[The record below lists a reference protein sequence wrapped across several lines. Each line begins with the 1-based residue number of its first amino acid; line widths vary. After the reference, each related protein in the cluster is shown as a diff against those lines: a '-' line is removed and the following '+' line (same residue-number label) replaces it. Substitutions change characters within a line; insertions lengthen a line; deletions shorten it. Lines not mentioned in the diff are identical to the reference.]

1 MVTATRPLRVRN
13 YRLYFTGQVTSLS
26 GTWMQTAGL
35 AWLVLHLTGSGTMLG
50 LVTAA
55 QFVPTLLGSAW
66 GGLLADRLD
75 KHRTLLVTQTGLGL
89 TAGALAAVTLS
100 GRAEVWMLVLL
111 SVLAGVFTTVDN
123 PVRQSFVTEV
133 VDAGSLPTAVAL
145 NSVMFNSARIVG
157 PALASVIID
166 AFSPD
171 VERGTGLCFAANAV
185 SYLAVILCLA
195 LMRRADLRPAAPI
208 ARSRGQIRAAVV
220 YAMGVPALRTILA
233 MMSIIGLLVFNYQV
247 LLPLVAR
254 NVFSGDARTFGLLSV
269 AMGSG
274 ALVGSLAAAGRG
286 RASPR
291 LITGGAA
298 VLGACML
305 AAAAA
310 PVLSVALV
318 AWALVGA
325 SMMTLMSAASTTLQ
339 LATRPDMRGRV
350 IALYMLL
357 LMGSTPIGGPIMGWL
372 AQNVGTRF
380 ALAVGGVSCL
390 VAAVISLRSPAHAPT
405 DADTVPD
412 AGPAA
417 ERAVAGNDVGDAPG
431 PAAPARA

>member
-1 MVTATRPLRVRN
+1 
-13 YRLYFTGQVTSLS
+13 
-26 GTWMQTAGL
+26 
-35 AWLVLHLTGSGTMLG
+35 
-50 LVTAA
+50 
-55 QFVPTLLGSAW
+55 
-66 GGLLADRLD
+66 
-75 KHRTLLVTQTGLGL
+75 
-89 TAGALAAVTLS
+89 
-100 GRAEVWMLVLL
+100 MLVLL
-111 SVLAGVFTTVDN
+111 SVLTGVFTTVDN

-390 VAAVISLRSPAHAPT
+390 VAAVISLRSPAHAP
-405 DADTVPD
+405 AD
-412 AGPAA
+412 AGSAD
-417 ERAVAGNDVGDAPG
+417 ERAVVANDVGDAPG